1 LPRTDLLGKTECSLL
16 AVVSV
21 TEKRPAVVC
30 IVRTASLQDR
40 KIRWPLHA
48 GGRRAQLRARAFD
61 PDPQG
66 GQGADDLVT
75 GVREGDR
82 GESLPDYLG
91 VPKFGVPKF
100 RYGEVEPNDRV
111 GVVTGLAWT
120 ASAASCSPS
129 KA

>member
-1 LPRTDLLGKTECSLL
+1 LGKQNVRFSPSSALQKSGLL
-16 AVVSV
+16 SSAF
-21 TEKRPAVVC
+21 
-30 IVRTASLQDR
+30 VRTASLQDR

-91 VPKFGVPKF
+91 VPKF